1 MTDLTPHFRL
11 EEFLRSETAIRAG
24 REVEADTLT
33 IANLRRLCNLVLEP
47 LRDAV
52 GPIRILSGFRPV
64 WLNQMVGG
72 SATSEHVPGRA
83 ADIEVV
89 GMANDRLC
97 QKIIDLNLPFNQVI
111 LEFGLS
117 GWVHVSVPRL
127 GDIPKGEVMTA
138 AKVGGRTMY
147 SAGLVVGRPSGHAA

>member
-24 REVEADTLT
+24 REIEADTLT

-64 WLNQMVGG
+64 WLNQLVGG

-89 GMANDRLC
+89 GMANDLLC
-97 QKIIDLNLPFNQVI
+97 QRIIDLKLPFNQVI
-111 LEFGLS
+111 LEFTPN
-117 GWVHVSVPRL
+117 GWCHVSIPKL
-127 GDIPKGEVMTA
+127 GDIPKREALTA
-138 AKVGGRTMY
+138 KKQGGKTLY
-147 SAGLVVGRPSGHAA
+147 VTGIAA